1 MHGSLTSMNPL
12 ADILSAFFRIKW
24 YMNKF
29 WAFCKM
35 AWQMTLSYRAES
47 LVWFVIEL
55 LPIIPML
62 SLWNYLR
69 MTGRMSESSAGELS
83 FYYILSLIIS
93 RIFSIHFEDWVIE
106 DIKDGTI
113 SKNLLKP
120 FSYRVYLLAN
130 ELTWRFAGLIYLLPT
145 LLILLPVVINLK
157 GISTT
162 FEALSLALIILVI
175 SFFQKF
181 MVSWLISLTAFW
193 VDQSKFLIH
202 LKWMLEGI
210 AGGAWLPL
218 SFFPIWWQNIAKA
231 TPFYSW
237 FYFPIQLILRKVTI
251 PEMVFGFGSAILWL
265 LILLVIGN
273 WFWKKS
279 IIRYSSVG
287 G

>member
-1 MHGSLTSMNPL
+1 
-12 ADILSAFFRIKW
+12 
-24 YMNKF
+24 
-29 WAFCKM
+29 
-35 AWQMTLSYRAES
+35 MTLAYRAES
-47 LVWFVIEL
+47 FVWFLIEL

-69 MTGRMSESSAGELS
+69 VSGRMSETTAGELS
-83 FYYILSLIIS
+83 FYYIISLIIS
-93 RIFSIHFEDWVIE
+93 RIFSIHYEDWIID

-120 FSYRVYLLAN
+120 FSFRVYLLAN
-130 ELTWRFAGLIYLLPT
+130 EVTWRFAGLIYLFPT
-145 LLILLPVVINLK
+145 VLILLPVVVGLK
-157 GISTT
+157 GFSFSIEG
-162 FEALSLALIILVI
+162 FSLALIILVM

-181 MVSWLISLTAFW
+181 LVSWLIALSAFW
-193 VDQSKFLIH
+193 IDQSKFLIH

-218 SFFPIWWQNIAKA
+218 SFFPIWWQGIAKA

-237 FYFPIQLILRKVTI
+237 FYFPIQLILQRLDQGEI
-251 PEMVFGFGSAILWL
+251 IYGFTSSIIWL
-265 LILLVIGN
+265 VVLYLFGN
-273 WFWKKS
+273 WFWKRA